1 MSLLELLTLA
11 GCFVLGVNCGYLVA
25 MLFLRSLG
33 SIATPASML
42 IGGIL
47 SVLVFSGSA
56 LRALHKLVKAQR
68 FSPQLM
74 VVVLAVIGLIL
85 VTLAFVGLNSR

>member
-11 GCFVLGVNCGYLVA
+11 GCFVLGMNCGYLVA
-25 MLFLRSLG
+25 VLFLRSLG

-42 IGGIL
+42 IGGIF

-56 LRALHKLVKAQR
+56 LRALRKLAKAQR
-68 FSPQLM
+68 FSPQLI
-74 VVVLAVIGLIL
+74 VVVLAVIVLIL
-85 VTLAFVGLNSR
+85 GMLVFVDLNSR